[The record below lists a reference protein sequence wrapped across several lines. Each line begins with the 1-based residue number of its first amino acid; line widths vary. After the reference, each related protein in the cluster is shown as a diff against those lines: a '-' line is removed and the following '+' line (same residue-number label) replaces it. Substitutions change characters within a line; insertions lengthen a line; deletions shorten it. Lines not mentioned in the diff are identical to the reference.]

1 MSSKKTPPR
10 PDAAYFLDIQPR
22 LSERAHSIS
31 ESLLASGLLPQGC
44 CSRRANQRVCSPP
57 QWFHSSIVTAPIGS
71 LKLTS
76 IPVAQ
81 LHRWQRMV
89 LSEARGLRLFSVVQG
104 GIGLHRRLGAEGKN
118 EASQC
123 YWILSLEPE
132 RLKEPD
138 SLPVRNDPGTDRTPL
153 AKTLK
158 LLVVL
163 NGWRRSVP
171 PSSKRS
177 T

>member
-22 LSERAHSIS
+22 LSGRAHSIS
-31 ESLLASGLLPQGC
+31 ESLLASGLLPQAC

-89 LSEARGLRLFSVVQG
+89 LSEQVTTSSTWSRAPETPIELRP
-104 GIGLHRRLGAEGKN
+104 
-118 EASQC
+118 
-123 YWILSLEPE
+123 EP
-132 RLKEPD
+132 
-138 SLPVRNDPGTDRTPL
+138 TI
-153 AKTLK
+153 
-158 LLVVL
+158 
-163 NGWRRSVP
+163 
-171 PSSKRS
+171 
-177 T
+177 

>member
-31 ESLLASGLLPQGC
+31 ESLLASGLLPQAC

-104 GIGLHRRLGAEGKN
+104 GIGLHRRLGA
-118 EASQC
+118 
-123 YWILSLEPE
+123 
-132 RLKEPD
+132 
-138 SLPVRNDPGTDRTPL
+138 
-153 AKTLK
+153 
-158 LLVVL
+158 
-163 NGWRRSVP
+163 RRQ
-171 PSSKRS
+171 KRS
-177 T
+177 LTLLLDTLPRTRASHRTRLATRQK